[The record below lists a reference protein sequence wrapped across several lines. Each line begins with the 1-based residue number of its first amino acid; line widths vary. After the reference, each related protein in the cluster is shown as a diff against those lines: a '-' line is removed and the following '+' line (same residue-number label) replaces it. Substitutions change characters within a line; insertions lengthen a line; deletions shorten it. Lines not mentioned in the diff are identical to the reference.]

1 MTSDY
6 DALEQRQPNVHL
18 LDIIEHCI

>member
-6 DALEQRQPNVHL
+6 DALEQRQPNAHL
-18 LDIIEHCI
+18 LDIIEHDI